1 MSLLDTASEWNHKP
15 TKKRTPMLKRPVNRF
30 DRLKE
35 GMTSNEGVVKADVKA
50 SDRNQ
55 RVHNILNKMAQSND
69 EEDNADS
76 LANFEPL
83 PNPNLQIKQDFPP
96 IEENGIKYN
105 PNHHEAFSNYNHA
118 YDGQTTYNSKEQM
131 QGNATTP
138 SQRAQ
143 LSHINSDKIMEKINY
158 MIHMLEQQ
166 QHEKTENITE
176 EFILYS
182 FLGIFVIYVCDSFSR
197 GGKYIR

>member
-35 GMTSNEGVVKADVKA
+35 GMTNNEGAHKADTKA
-50 SDRNQ
+50 NDRNQ
-55 RVHNILNKMAQSND
+55 RVQNILDKMAQSND

-96 IEENGIKYN
+96 IEENGLKYN
-105 PNHHEAFSNYNHA
+105 PNHHDAFSNYNHA
-118 YDGQTTYNSKEQM
+118 YTGETTYNTKEQM
-131 QGNATTP
+131 QGIATTS

-143 LSHINSDKIMEKINY
+143 QSHINSDKLMEKINY

>member
-96 IEENGIKYN
+96 IEEN
-105 PNHHEAFSNYNHA
+105 
-118 YDGQTTYNSKEQM
+118 
-131 QGNATTP
+131 
-138 SQRAQ
+138 
-143 LSHINSDKIMEKINY
+143 
-158 MIHMLEQQ
+158 
-166 QHEKTENITE
+166 
-176 EFILYS
+176 
-182 FLGIFVIYVCDSFSR
+182 
-197 GGKYIR
+197 

>member
-35 GMTSNEGVVKADVKA
+35 GMTNNEAANKADTKA
-50 SDRNQ
+50 NDRNQ
-55 RVHNILNKMAQSND
+55 RVQNILDKMAQSND

-96 IEENGIKYN
+96 IEENGLKYN
-105 PNHHEAFSNYNHA
+105 PNHHDTFSNYNHA
-118 YDGQTTYNSKEQM
+118 YTGETTYNTKEQM
-131 QGNATTP
+131 QGIATT
-138 SQRAQ
+138 STQRAQ
-143 LSHINSDKIMEKINY
+143 QSHINSDKLMEKINY